1 MLSIIV
7 LCLTLGV
14 LSAIAGLLLQPPHSR
29 DVRVIDHEIEEHA
42 ALQNEA
48 HEAMNRSEVLEIG
61 KKIARGM
68 ANEYIVRYNGVAGD
82 GVREQLALFDEI
94 VRQGDLASL
103 KKVIQAKIDDHFQW
117 GQFEVWWTNTRRK
130 QTIEK
135 STGTTTYSHN
145 DDLLRA
151 LLLNYRHNPSSDE
164 RVNWAWRS
172 LLQRFYKDRDDEQWC
187 RPLGDWQPSDPRG
200 PHT

>member
-48 HEAMNRSEVLEIG
+48 HEAMNRSEVLDLG
-61 KKIARGM
+61 KKIKVLAW
-68 ANEYIVRYNGVAGD
+68 VRHNGVAGD
-82 GVREQLALFDEI
+82 GVREQLALLDEI

-151 LLLNYRHNPSSDE
+151 LLFIHREFPSSKE
-164 RVNWAWRS
+164 RVDWGWRS
-172 LLQRFYKDRDDEQWC
+172 LVRRFHVDGDDEEW
-187 RPLGDWQPSDPRG
+187 REERGDWQPSDERG